1 MKFNIDKLSNSRK
14 TFFIADIAANHD
26 GDLRRAKKLIKLC
39 AEAGADAA
47 KFQHFKADTI
57 VSDYGFKK
65 LGKIAHQKKWKKSTY
80 QTYEEASINF
90 SWTKELK
97 KTCDKYNIQFMT
109 APYDLKY
116 VDLVEKYISAYKI
129 GSGDITWHEVLEK
142 ISKKKRPIILA
153 TGASEM
159 REVELAL
166 KILLRKKKKI
176 VLMQCNTNYT
186 SDDKENLK
194 SLNLNVLNT
203 FKKKFGKKVVLGLS
217 DHTRDHDVII
227 GSIALGA
234 RVIERHFTDD
244 NNRSGPD
251 HKFSLNPK
259 SWKDMVSRVRKFEKT
274 LGDGVKKIEKNE
286 KKSALVQRR
295 SIRIIQNLKRG
306 TVLKKKHLVFL
317 RPKSTK
323 GLSPYYYKKFLNKK
337 IIKDL
342 KKHEEINWQKIK
354 S

>member
-1 MKFNIDKLSNSRK
+1 MKFNIEKLSKSKK

-26 GDLRRAKKLIKLC
+26 GNLNRAKKLIKLC
-39 AEAGADAA
+39 AKAGADAA
-47 KFQHFKADTI
+47 KFQHFKAETI

-65 LGKIAHQKKWKKSTY
+65 LGKITHQKKWKKSVY

-90 SWTKELK
+90 NWTKELK

-109 APYDLKY
+109 SPYDLNY

-129 GSGDITWHEVLEK
+129 GSGDITWHEILDK
-142 ISKKKRPIILA
+142 ISKKKLPIILA

-159 REVELAL
+159 KEVDLAL
-166 KILLRKKKKI
+166 KILLKKKKKI

-194 SLNLNVLNT
+194 NLNLNVLNSY
-203 FKKKFGKKVVLGLS
+203 KKKFGNRIILGLS

-234 RVIERHFTDD
+234 RVIERHFTDN
-244 NNRSGPD
+244 NNRLGPD

-259 SWKDMVSRVRKFEKT
+259 SWKNMVDRVRKFEKT
-274 LGDGVKKIEKNE
+274 LGNGVKKIEKNE
-286 KKSALVQRR
+286 KKSEMVQRR
-295 SIRIIQNLKRG
+295 SIRIANNLKKG
-306 TVLKKKHLVFL
+306 IKLKKEHFVFL
-317 RPKSTK
+317 RPKSNK
-323 GLSPYYYKKFLNKK
+323 GLSPYYYKKFLKKK